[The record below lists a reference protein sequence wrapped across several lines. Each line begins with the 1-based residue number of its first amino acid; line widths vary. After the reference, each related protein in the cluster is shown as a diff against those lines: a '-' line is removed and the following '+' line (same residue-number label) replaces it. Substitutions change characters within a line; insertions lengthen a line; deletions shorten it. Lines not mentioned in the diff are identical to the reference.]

1 MRTKD
6 AGPPQS
12 RLTLTVEEVAATLG
26 ISRAFAYE
34 VVRRGEIPSIRIGRR
49 VLVPRAAL
57 ERLLDG
63 ADALPP
69 TA

>member
-34 VVRRGEIPSIRIGRR
+34 AVRRGDIPSIRIGRR